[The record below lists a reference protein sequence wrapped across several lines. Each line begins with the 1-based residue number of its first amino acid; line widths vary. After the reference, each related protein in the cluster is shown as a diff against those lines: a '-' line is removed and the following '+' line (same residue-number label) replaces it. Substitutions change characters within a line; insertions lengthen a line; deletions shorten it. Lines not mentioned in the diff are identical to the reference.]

1 MSMQQSP
8 SSQGSDKGIELFVL
22 VICLLV
28 AWPAVLLG
36 LIARGLIKRHTIAP
50 FPYWIGAGALG
61 ALGTIVLL
69 TRLNP
74 SPFVPIV
81 EQDLVALLLH
91 LSMATFLHFVYGVL
105 PLWERSVLV
114 FPWCIL
120 LAELFSKRSLQSDL
134 LTQERRRRAWQAR
147 QSRRAARKAAKAP
160 DQINGQAVLGVLI
173 DDPNQ

>member
-1 MSMQQSP
+1 
-8 SSQGSDKGIELFVL
+8 
-22 VICLLV
+22 
-28 AWPAVLLG
+28 
-36 LIARGLIKRHTIAP
+36 
-50 FPYWIGAGALG
+50 
-61 ALGTIVLL
+61 
-69 TRLNP
+69 
-74 SPFVPIV
+74 
-81 EQDLVALLLH
+81 
-91 LSMATFLHFVYGVL
+91 VL